1 MAMLARQ
8 GWRML
13 INPESLCARVLKAWY
28 FPNTSILEAMPAR
41 GISYSW
47 RTILK
52 GISLL
57 KESLI
62 WRTGDGTNVN
72 IWSDAWLPREGS
84 RQPVTPIGQCVLMKG
99 SELIDPYTGQWD
111 EVLVRGT
118 FWAMDVDVILST
130 PIREGF
136 EDFHVRHFE
145 TKGIFSVKSAYK
157 VYVQM

>member
-1 MAMLARQ
+1 
-8 GWRML
+8 
-13 INPESLCARVLKAWY
+13 
-28 FPNTSILEAMPAR
+28 
-41 GISYSW
+41 
-47 RTILK
+47 
-52 GISLL
+52 
-57 KESLI
+57 
-62 WRTGDGTNVN
+62 
-72 IWSDAWLPREGS
+72 
-84 RQPVTPIGQCVLMKG
+84 MKG

-157 VYVQM
+157 VYVQMRDAEKSSSL